1 MQGLPLAAARDH
13 QYAHSRLVRPLSG
26 MALNQ
31 IANVA
36 ISVSREKA
44 DQGYPES
51 LEVWVLWY
59 NLVSLPDIMRIQS

>member
-1 MQGLPLAAARDH
+1 MQILPFAAPHDH
-13 QYAHSRLVRPLSG
+13 QYPHPRLVRPLSG

-44 DQGYPES
+44 DQGYMES

-59 NLVSLPDIMRIQS
+59 NLVSLPDFDKRQS

>member
-1 MQGLPLAAARDH
+1 MGNLLLAAAYDQ
-13 QYAHSRLVRPLSG
+13 QYAQPRLKRPLSG

-44 DQGYPES
+44 D
-51 LEVWVLWY
+51 
-59 NLVSLPDIMRIQS
+59 